1 MRNVQKRMSFGER
14 NDETPNAEL
23 LAEILA
29 ELRQMNERLQSID
42 TEVTELRDE
51 VSFAIRQRQA
61 TEWRAA

>member
-1 MRNVQKRMSFGER
+1 MRTVQKRMPFSEP
-14 NDETPNAEL
+14 DSANAEL

-29 ELRQMNERLQSID
+29 ELKGINERLQSID
-42 TEVTELRDE
+42 CEVTELRDE